1 MTDNFIETKNK
12 KIKKRV
18 EEEEEEE
25 EEAEEAEERKIAHLN
40 AKLGSCFSFL

>member
-12 KIKKRV
+12 KNKKRV

-25 EEAEEAEERKIAHLN
+25 EEEEAAERKIAHLN

>member
-25 EEAEEAEERKIAHLN
+25 EEEEAEERKIAHLN

>member
-25 EEAEEAEERKIAHLN
+25 AEERKIAHLN

>member
-25 EEAEEAEERKIAHLN
+25 EEAEERKIAHLN

>member
-25 EEAEEAEERKIAHLN
+25 EEEAEERKIAHLN